1 MDIIVY
7 EVLSSGRIK
16 ELYKVSGGVW
26 GGIYVDEKFFDII
39 KEVVGDENFELF
51 KKEDFVGYNDL
62 RKDLEVKKREIIF
75 ESIKIFFIVFN

>member
-7 EVLSSGRIK
+7 EVLSGDRIK

-26 GGIYVDEKFFDII
+26 GGIYVDDKFFDII
-39 KEVVGDENFELF
+39 KEVVGKEKFELF

-62 RKDLEVKKREIIF
+62 RKDLEVKKREINI
-75 ESIKIFFIVFN
+75 ESIKIFFIIFN